1 MTPGREKQSIAKSAE
16 LFFNDNSEQLFNFL
30 KQTEDF
36 GPRFPENVAGFDE
49 NVAGFP
55 EKVAGF
61 VLRLQII
68 SYLCSKIAI

>member
-49 NVAGFP
+49 NVAGF
-55 EKVAGF
+55 

>member
-16 LFFNDNSEQLFNFL
+16 LFFNDNSELLFNFL

-49 NVAGFP
+49 NVAGYHDSSA
-55 EKVAGF
+55 KAGSN
-61 VLRLQII
+61 RSPQ
-68 SYLCSKIAI
+68 